1 MVAIVICCGHGKE
14 IPMLRRSLALA
25 AASLATM
32 ALVIGI
38 APITSSSVV
47 AKERDEYGRLFL
59 KDVTGDAAIIKYY
72 DKKFGLKFKD
82 GFVYINNLKCWPYGR
97 CFVEG
102 KISGDI
108 YDHYWKFILKVYPA
122 DFKAPA
128 WLYKEDDDHY
138 GPYAAASDYPYKP
151 RPPRPPKDECKLS
164 LDIGKIKL
172 VQYDYSSKY
181 KKYPTII
188 FIDPD
193 PADLYVKDRYYKKQL
208 CDLAKPSYGDEEPP
222 KDPYVEVK

>member
-1 MVAIVICCGHGKE
+1 
-14 IPMLRRSLALA
+14 LA
-25 AASLATM
+25 ATSLATVAM
-32 ALVIGI
+32 VMGFAS
-38 APITSSSVV
+38 ITSSTAS

-59 KDVTGDAAIIKYY
+59 KDVTGEAAIIKYY

-82 GFVYINNLKCWPYGR
+82 GFIYIYNLKCWPYGR

-102 KISGDI
+102 NISGKI
-108 YDHYWKFILKVYPA
+108 YEGAYWKFILEVKKA

-128 WLYKEDDDHY
+128 WLYKEEDYHH
-138 GPYAAASDYPYKP
+138 GPYAADGGYPPPPPPPPPHKP
-151 RPPRPPKDECKLS
+151 PYPPKDDCKLS

-172 VQYDYSSKY
+172 VQYDYSYKY
-181 KKYPTII
+181 KKYPTYV

-193 PADLYVKDRYYKKQL
+193 PADLYVTDRYYKKQL

-222 KDPYVEVK
+222 HEHPYVEAK